1 MRLSDLEQTDVL
13 KERRL
18 RENRDSME
26 KPILKIQNLNL
37 YFTQYARGLR
47 RRELHPL
54 RDLSCKL
61 FSGELTAVVGASGSG
76 KSLLAHAIL
85 GILPYNCRMEGK
97 ISYQG
102 EVLEAFPRLKGVM
115 LGRGLLANPALAL
128 AFREGELSENE
139 LKARVYL
146 SKSTFSS
153 LYLPT
158 SSLLYSCS
166 S

>member
-18 RENRDSME
+18 REIVIPWKADIE
-26 KPILKIQNLNL
+26 IQSLNL

-76 KSLLAHAIL
+76 KGLLAHAIL

-97 ISYQG
+97 
-102 EVLEAFPRLKGVM
+102 F
-115 LGRGLLANPALAL
+115 
-128 AFREGELSENE
+128 
-139 LKARVYL
+139 
-146 SKSTFSS
+146 
-153 LYLPT
+153 
-158 SSLLYSCS
+158 
-166 S
+166 